1 METNQHRKFD
11 DRWIAMSGRRGALVV
26 FAASLLA
33 FTLGLLAWGPVTI
46 ATHAHRYADARSWLG
61 VPNTVNVLVNL
72 PIFWLAVW
80 GWCATRLSAWPRAL
94 RLPWQ
99 GFHLWVMAAAL
110 SSATYHA
117 APSDALLLAS
127 RTCQACAFM
136 LLVLGLLAERVDPR
150 FGHGAACCF
159 ASIVV
164 VLTGLAIAQAGRHAH
179 GAIDLRPLVL
189 LEALPVLLI
198 PVAMLGVPNVRT
210 RLSGWL
216 IALAVYAVSKLLGL
230 ADASIF
236 GATGWIS
243 GHTLMHLGCAMVVG
257 WMAYRAMGSR
267 IAAGVGA
274 DTSAGALNQRQ
285 TSLNTTG

>member
-1 METNQHRKFD
+1 
-11 DRWIAMSGRRGALVV
+11 MSGRRSALVV
-26 FAASLLA
+26 LAASLLA
-33 FTLGLLAWGPVTI
+33 LTLGLLAWGPVTI
-46 ATHAHRYADARSWLG
+46 AAHVHRYADVRSWLG

-80 GWCATRLSAWPRAL
+80 GWCATRLSVWPRAL

-110 SSATYHA
+110 TSATYHA

-150 FGHGAACCF
+150 FGHGAACCC

-164 VLTGLAIAQAGRHAH
+164 VLTGLAIEQAGRHAH
-179 GAIDLRPLVL
+179 GGAIDLRPLVL

-216 IALAVYAVSKLLGL
+216 IALALYAVSKLLGL
-230 ADASIF
+230 ADASILSV
-236 GATGWIS
+236 TGWIS
-243 GHTLMHLGCAMVVG
+243 GHTLMHFGCAMIVG

-267 IAAGVGA
+267 IASGAGA
-274 DTSAGALNQRQ
+274 DASAGALNQRQ